1 MVGALGGV
9 DYQASQAM
17 GLGKGRVDTKMSTN
31 TKDMMNK
38 LSTMASQLFSE
49 TDPTRKLLGEQ
60 FAEALSTGGV
70 GAHIPIINR
79 AVENSRVATSNTL
92 RQLDDSL
99 GKFNLAGT
107 PYGQAIRANTL
118 LGGELATGN
127 IPTDFAKAFI
137 SMAPNWSI
145 GAAAPI
151 GQMAGSALQAG
162 TNVDI
167 AQGTNLS
174 QQRMAEMQA
183 FTQLA
188 SSFMGMAGSVAAGA
202 MKA

>member
-1 MVGALGGV
+1 MGGFSLGN
-9 DYQASQAM
+9 DFSSPS
-17 GLGKGRVDTKMSTN
+17 LGKPRVDTKMDTN
-31 TKDMMNK
+31 TKDMVNK

-92 RQLDDSL
+92 RQLDDSM
-99 GKFNLAGT
+99 GKFNLSGT

-145 GAAAPI
+145 GAAGPI
-151 GQMAGSALQAG
+151 PGMFATGIGAG
-162 TNVDI
+162 TQMDI
-167 AQGTNLS
+167 AQGTNLAN
-174 QQRMAEMQA
+174 QRNAELAAFVQA
-183 FTQLA
+183 YT
-188 SSFMGMAGSVAAGA
+188 STAAAFGGGGKGGGGA
-202 MKA
+202 AA